1 MMNVFF
7 LRSARVVMC
16 GLAMTAIAPVLQAQG
31 QNGQA
36 AGQGRNA
43 GPTVPTDLP
52 GLSVEV
58 AKVETLLA
66 SQSHVMADVSFQFS
80 NLWFA
85 GQAKNWPLAQFF
97 YNETRTR
104 VRWMVRIKP
113 IVQDPDKKDVDLQGI
128 FDAVDK
134 DVWSMIKTAIDKK
147 DVAAFEAAYK
157 IGLDKGCYSCHKSVG
172 RPYLRP
178 QVPTQMPQTI
188 ITFDPNAKWPE

>member
-1 MMNVFF
+1 MMKTVFF
-7 LRSARVVMC
+7 RSTRVALYGLVM
-16 GLAMTAIAPVLQAQG
+16 AAIAPVVQAQG
-31 QNGQA
+31 QNGQG
-36 AGQGRNA
+36 AGQGRNS

-52 GLSVEV
+52 GLSAEV
-58 AKVETLLA
+58 GKVETLLA
-66 SQSHVMADVSFQFS
+66 TQSHVMADVSFQFS

-85 GQAKNWPLAQFF
+85 GEAKNWPLAQFF

-147 DVAAFEAAYK
+147 DVAQFEAAYK
-157 IGLDKGCYSCHKSVG
+157 LGLDKGCYSCHKSVG

>member
-1 MMNVFF
+1 MNTLFS
-7 LRSARVVMC
+7 RCARAVVACLTMVA
-16 GLAMTAIAPVLQAQG
+16 LAPAVHAQG
-31 QNGQA
+31 QNGAGA
-36 AGQGRNA
+36 AQGRN
-43 GPTVPTDLP
+43 TVPTDLP
-52 GLSVEV
+52 GLSAEV

-66 SQSHVMADVSFQFS
+66 TQSHVMADVSFQFS

-85 GQAKNWPLAQFF
+85 GKAKNWPLAQFF

-147 DVAAFEAAYK
+147 DGEAFEAAYK

-178 QVPTQMPQTI
+178 QIPTQMPQTI